1 MQTIY
6 PGLRYNDAKAAIE
19 WLESAFGFETQ
30 EVYTA
35 DDGSVV
41 HAQLRLAGN
50 LVMLGNVKDDSY
62 GTSPATL
69 GAVTGTIYIA
79 LGSAGEID
87 ACYGRAKAAGVEI
100 IRELSD
106 TDYGSHD
113 FGARDLEGHIW
124 SFGTYRPQAS

>member
-19 WLESAFGFETQ
+19 WLESAFGFEIQ
-30 EVYTA
+30 EAYAA

-41 HAQLRLAGN
+41 HAELRLAGN
-50 LVMLGNVKDDSY
+50 LIMLGNVKDDSY

-69 GAVTGTIYIA
+69 GAVTGGIYVA
-79 LGSAGEID
+79 LGSADEVD
-87 ACYGRAKAAGVEI
+87 ACYARAQAAGAEI

-113 FGARDLEGHIW
+113 FGARDLKGHIW